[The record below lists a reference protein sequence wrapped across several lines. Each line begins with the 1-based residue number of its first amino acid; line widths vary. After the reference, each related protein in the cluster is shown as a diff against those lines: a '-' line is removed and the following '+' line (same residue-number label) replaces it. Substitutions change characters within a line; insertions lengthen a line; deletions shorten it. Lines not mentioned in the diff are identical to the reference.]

1 MIGHVHVSD
10 CDGKVHGDM
19 PPGRGVTPIKE
30 YLQAIL
36 DTGYTGTVSVEL
48 ERVPEPD
55 RMVELVE
62 EAYRETARILAEL
75 GARDALHVAGPFD
88 LTGRRA
94 LVTGGGGGIG
104 RGIARA
110 LADAGASVA
119 VLGRSE
125 SADEAAA
132 ELGGI
137 AVRADLTDRDALR
150 RGFDEAVERLGGLDI
165 LVNSHGI
172 GRAAEAVDHDLAD
185 WDEVIEVN
193 LTATFELCQLAGR
206 IMVAQGSGKIVNIA
220 SVISFQGGFRVS
232 SYAASK
238 GGVSQLTMALANE
251 WAPHGVNVNA
261 IAPGYVKT
269 ALNARIWRDDPERT
283 EQIDVRIPAG
293 RWGEPADIG
302 GAVVFLSSAAADY
315 VHGVTLPVDGGWLS
329 R

>member
-1 MIGHVHVSD
+1 M
-10 CDGKVHGDM
+10 
-19 PPGRGVTPIKE
+19 
-30 YLQAIL
+30 
-36 DTGYTGTVSVEL
+36 
-48 ERVPEPD
+48 
-55 RMVELVE
+55 
-62 EAYRETARILAEL
+62 
-75 GARDALHVAGPFD
+75 AGPFD

-94 LVTGGGGGIG
+94 LVTGGSGGIG
-104 RGIARA
+104 RGLARA

-119 VLGRSE
+119 VIGRSE
-125 SADEAAA
+125 SVDEAAA

-137 AVRADLTDRDALR
+137 AVHADLSDRDELR
-150 RGFDEAVERLGGLDI
+150 RGFAEAVAGLGGLDI
-165 LVNSHGI
+165 LVASHGI
-172 GRAAEAVDHDLAD
+172 GRAADAVDHDLAD

-193 LTATFELCQLAGR
+193 LTSTFELCQLAGR
-206 IMVAQGSGKIVNIA
+206 IMVAQRSGKIVNIA
-220 SVISFQGGFRVS
+220 SVLSFQGGLRVS

-283 EQIDVRIPAG
+283 EQINVRIPAG
-293 RWGEPADIG
+293 RWGEPADMG
-302 GAVVFLSSAAADY
+302 GAVVFLCSSASDY